1 MNMCLHKV
9 NRKLKIII
17 FVSVN
22 IAETMK
28 PLHILL
34 SLLALASCAKTYEHP
49 MESELKRVDE
59 ALDNMS
65 EYVDQKEARI
75 AVISEVLQHDDMT
88 LQQRYG
94 VYGRLYEEYAP
105 YQFDK
110 ALQMLQK
117 QEDIADSLSDS
128 SLKTTA
134 LLNEAFLLTTSGLY
148 HEADKTFSQLD
159 TLSFDY
165 QQKIIWYNA
174 RQKFLTDYQAY
185 LKTSGIDL
193 PEASKI
199 SSYQKL
205 ILENT
210 PENSYLNR
218 HISIMLL
225 IWANRW
231 EDAYDENLRLI
242 ETLNK
247 SSRDYA
253 VQAYW
258 QGFICENLER
268 KEENIHWWVES
279 AICDIKGAIKDNAA
293 LCSIAIKLSDP
304 RDTERA
310 FRYIRL
316 SLEDA
321 IFYNAKLRMVQIAST
336 MPWIEKA
343 YIDGQTAQVEETHR
357 YLVFI
362 SLAALLLLL
371 SVLFVIRLH
380 IQGKK
385 KARTIESQNTMLAES
400 NRSIVQTEDTL
411 RRTNLELREANAA
424 KEEYL
429 GLFLS
434 MCSGY
439 LDKLKKTLPR
449 EQYDA
454 ELKNFYKTFDTSFL
468 TLYPNFVSE
477 FNSLLKEEFRI
488 TVKEGDLLTTELR
501 IFALIKLGITQSS
514 HIASL
519 LRYSVNT
526 IYNYRAQIKNAALSD
541 RDNFEE
547 MVRKIGSKS

>member
-1 MNMCLHKV
+1 M
-9 NRKLKIII
+9 RKLFYTSL
-17 FVSVN
+17 FVF
-22 IAETMK
+22 
-28 PLHILL
+28 
-34 SLLALASCAKTYEHP
+34 ALASCTQSYEHP
-49 MESELKRVDE
+49 MEDSLRKVDQ
-59 ALDNMS
+59 ALEDMN
-65 EYVDQKEARI
+65 EYVTLKENRI
-75 AVISEVLQHDDMT
+75 NVISESLSAKDLT
-88 LQQRYG
+88 LQQKHA
-94 VYGRLYEEYAP
+94 VYGRLFEEYAP

-110 ALQMLQK
+110 ALEMLEM
-117 QEDIADSLSDS
+117 QERVADTLADQ

-134 LLNEAFLLTTSGLY
+134 LLNKAFLLTTSGLY
-148 HEADKTFSQLD
+148 HEADQTFSQLD

-165 QQKIIWYNA
+165 QQKIMWYNA

-199 SSYQKL
+199 ISYQDL

-210 PENSYLNR
+210 PDDSYLNR
-218 HISIMLL
+218 HISIMRL

-231 EDAYDENLRLI
+231 EEAYDENMRLI

-268 KEENIHWWVES
+268 KDENIQWWVES
-279 AICDIKGAIKDNAA
+279 ALCDIKGAIKDNAS
-293 LCSIAIKLSDP
+293 LCSIAIKLTDP

-336 MPWIEKA
+336 MPWIEKT
-343 YIDGQTAQVEETHR
+343 YIDGQTAQVEETR
-357 YLVFI
+357 KYLMFI

-371 SVLFVIRLH
+371 SILFLFRLH
-380 IQGKK
+380 VQGKR

-400 NRSIVQTEDTL
+400 NQSIIQTEETL
-411 RRTNLELREANAA
+411 RRTNLELVEANAA

-429 GLFLS
+429 GLYLS

-439 LDKLKKTLPR
+439 LDKLKKTIAR
-449 EQYDA
+449 EQYES
-454 ELKNFYKTFDTSFL
+454 ELKNFYKTFDRSFL
-468 TLYPNFVSE
+468 QLYPSFVDD
-477 FNSLLKEEFRI
+477 FNSLLKEDSRI
-488 TVKEGDLLTTELR
+488 VVKDGELLSTELR

-541 RDNFEE
+541 RENFEE
-547 MVRKIGSKS
+547 MVRNIGSKR